1 MLRYENLPEEL
12 RARLEAEKVAAVR
25 YSSAADEPNDKIN
38 DAILFDVASKDE
50 IKRMNG
56 YHEAPAF
63 VWYGFHSKNQSDE
76 DAVRSVKEALG
87 IFE

>member
-1 MLRYENLPEEL
+1 MLRYESLPEEL
-12 RARLEAEKVAAVR
+12 RARMDAEKVSAVR
-25 YSSAADEPNDKIN
+25 YSSAADEPNDKVD
-38 DAILFDVASKDE
+38 DAVLLDVASKDT
-50 IKRMNG
+50 IDQMDG
-56 YHEAPAF
+56 YHQAPAF